1 MKITKSQLKQII
13 KEEMEQVTQEQERK
27 RLDEGAEVYV
37 LIDAM
42 QQFVDFYQQHPEISK
57 AAYTTA
63 IASLGAGA
71 AGGVVGFLAALQQRV
86 ERLQKNKDAA
96 EEYKTKKKEGS
107 EEYQAAKAEVDAL
120 GNVDSQQPST
130 KPRRQQQVKR
140 PPQQLAKE
148 R

>member
-1 MKITKSQLKQII
+1 MKITKSQLKKII
-13 KEEMEQVTQEQERK
+13 QEEMEQVTQEQERK

-42 QQFVDFYQQHPEISK
+42 QQFAVWHQQHPEISK
-57 AAYTTA
+57 AAYATA

-71 AGGVVGFLAALQQRV
+71 AGGVAGFLAALQQRV

-130 KPRRQQQVKR
+130 AQQRPKKRQ
-140 PPQQLAKE
+140 PAKE
-148 R
+148 TQ